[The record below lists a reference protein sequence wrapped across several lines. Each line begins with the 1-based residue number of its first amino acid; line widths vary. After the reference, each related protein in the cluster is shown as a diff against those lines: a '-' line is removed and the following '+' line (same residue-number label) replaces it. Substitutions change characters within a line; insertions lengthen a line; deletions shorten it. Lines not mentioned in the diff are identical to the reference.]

1 MLIWWLWETIVW
13 QFQRTN
19 QNQIQYYLAREEG
32 GVVVMSV
39 HTSGLLSFSVLRN
52 RIVNFFKNIK
62 KEKADI

>member
-1 MLIWWLWETIVW
+1 VW

-19 QNQIQYYLAREEG
+19 QNQIHYYLAREEG